1 MRKQNLYLSAYVL
14 NLFFIFL
21 YLSFKTSY
29 HQQLNSG
36 PQDIFYYLIYSRE
49 LSMGNFFSWN
59 GLFPSTGFHPLWTLL
74 LSIIFFISDN
84 LVSVVIMINLLLL
97 ILTLITV
104 NYSYRFFNNKNLT
117 SFFFYLFFITIL
129 LHKYY
134 FWFMESALLCTCLL
148 SYFFLIF
155 NHSSSYSVKNFIL
168 ISIFASLIILS
179 RLDNFLILA
188 PIHFLIFAK
197 TIHLK
202 KYFYSIILSIIPI
215 IFVGTYLIILKSTT
229 GYYFPL
235 SGIVKSSFPNFFEK
249 TNFDVIINSKNDGII
264 IFFAILMIN
273 ILLIF
278 EKIFHNLKIFTKNY
292 LFLINV
298 NLGFIIFVSYHY
310 TFTSS
315 PEIGSWY
322 FSSSY
327 LILIINVMFLFNFI
341 EENAQTFSHRIVNF
355 LNSIKFVNYSFV
367 IFVIF
372 LTIYMLTFK
381 RLNFDYQSKQPFH
394 YFKFYQENKLY
405 FEDKKLKILDTGDGA
420 FAFFSNMPTYHSKGL
435 AGTPEYINFL
445 KNLKMNGH
453 LHDPLNIGNL
463 NVYLTKSN
471 IDFVIYYSSYNQ
483 QFIKNNCENF
493 FEINSKYQ
501 INKNLDSIIG
511 LIRAEKFSNF
521 LKICVG

>member
-1 MRKQNLYLSAYVL
+1 
-14 NLFFIFL
+14 
-21 YLSFKTSY
+21 
-29 HQQLNSG
+29 
-36 PQDIFYYLIYSRE
+36 
-49 LSMGNFFSWN
+49 
-59 GLFPSTGFHPLWTLL
+59 
-74 LSIIFFISDN
+74 
-84 LVSVVIMINLLLL
+84 
-97 ILTLITV
+97 
-104 NYSYRFFNNKNLT
+104 
-117 SFFFYLFFITIL
+117 
-129 LHKYY
+129 
-134 FWFMESALLCTCLL
+134 SALLCTCLL

-315 PEIGSWY
+315 PEIGSW
-322 FSSSY
+322 
-327 LILIINVMFLFNFI
+327 
-341 EENAQTFSHRIVNF
+341 
-355 LNSIKFVNYSFV
+355 
-367 IFVIF
+367 
-372 LTIYMLTFK
+372 
-381 RLNFDYQSKQPFH
+381 
-394 YFKFYQENKLY
+394 
-405 FEDKKLKILDTGDGA
+405 
-420 FAFFSNMPTYHSKGL
+420 
-435 AGTPEYINFL
+435 
-445 KNLKMNGH
+445 
-453 LHDPLNIGNL
+453 
-463 NVYLTKSN
+463 
-471 IDFVIYYSSYNQ
+471 
-483 QFIKNNCENF
+483 
-493 FEINSKYQ
+493 
-501 INKNLDSIIG
+501 
-511 LIRAEKFSNF
+511 
-521 LKICVG
+521 